1 MNGRLPRPP
10 HAAAPTRL
18 VCIDVDGTLVGSAG
32 TVPEGVWC
40 AAERVRAN
48 GIRLAICSGRPG
60 FGVARDYAA
69 RLDAGGWHSF
79 QNGASIVNLASGR
92 SRSARLDV
100 RAVAALVERARE
112 TGRLLEL
119 YSDDDYVFEPD
130 SARARAH
137 ASLLG
142 VAYEP
147 RAFGELA
154 GPVVRAQ
161 WVLPEAEA
169 AVALAE
175 PHQGPEISASTSPV
189 MPGTQFLNITTAGID
204 KGAAVRALAAE
215 YGLSLEQVMFV
226 GDGLNDVPAMRLVG
240 VPIAMANAEPEVRGV
255 AARTV
260 GHVDD
265 GGLMEVLELVLE
277 LAGIA

>member
-1 MNGRLPRPP
+1 MPRPP
-10 HAAAPTRL
+10 HEGVPARL

-32 TVPEGVWC
+32 TVPEGVWRV
-40 AAERVRAN
+40 AERVLAS

-60 FGVARDYAA
+60 FGLSREYAA
-69 RLDAGGWHSF
+69 RLDARGWHSF
-79 QNGASIVNLASGR
+79 QNGASIVHLATGR
-92 SRSARLDV
+92 SHSARLDV
-100 RAVAALVERARE
+100 RAVAALVERARD

-137 ASLLG
+137 AALLG

-161 WVLPEAEA
+161 WVLPDAEA
-169 AVALAE
+169 AIALAE
-175 PHQGPEISASTSPV
+175 QHRGLEISASTSPV
-189 MPGTQFLNITTAGID
+189 MPGTQFLNITTAGVD
-204 KGAAVRALAAE
+204 KGAAVRALSAE
-215 YGLSLEQVMFV
+215 YGLSLDQLMFV

-240 VPIAMANAEPEVRGV
+240 LPVAMANAEREVREV

-265 GGLMEVLELVLE
+265 GGLIEALEMALE
-277 LAGIA
+277 LAGVV